1 MQHYHR
7 ACGWHAWLNKQA
19 ATKLSSLIPGTTD
32 RGQEL
37 LITDRLKDAS
47 LSLLY
52 RDTDG
57 NDKCIDLVKEAIMHV
72 TYRSKSVTHCR
83 LVTFQWHQ
91 DLLLR
96 EVYVLPPLC
105 LPFVDI
111 GSSLLNTHV
120 SIPQ

>member
-83 LVTFQWHQ
+83 LVAEGHVCVAPSPFTPRSVCSPPTMSTF
-91 DLLLR
+91 
-96 EVYVLPPLC
+96 C
-105 LPFVDI
+105 
-111 GSSLLNTHV
+111 
-120 SIPQ
+120 